1 MTFTFPEEFIQFNF
15 HRCHCACLLLLF
27 KHQPNYS
34 YWVLFKSSEKAKI
47 SAKPSSSCHLMQFP
61 ILQALYLSHFLLP
74 GNRPLIILIPA
85 TKNARKPVEFWCASV
100 PSSAR
105 SVSSWGKGLIHITLG
120 TGKLN
125 KSSLELRWLA
135 SKKKGSNF
143 IKELFHYN
151 TTSIMK

>member
-15 HRCHCACLLLLF
+15 HPCHCACFLLLF
-27 KHQPNYS
+27 KHQTNYS

-61 ILQALYLSHFLLP
+61 IVQALYLSHLLLP

-85 TKNARKPVEFWCASV
+85 TKDARRPVECWCACV
-100 PSSAR
+100 PSSSL
-105 SVSSWGKGLIHITLG
+105 SVSSRGQGLIHITLG
-120 TGKLN
+120 IEKLN

-143 IKELFHYN
+143 IKELFH
-151 TTSIMK
+151 